1 MKVDRACMLLYAVT
15 DQSWL
20 GSKTVAEVVEEAV
33 AAGATFVQLR
43 EKEASDRTFMEAARA
58 VKAVTDRY
66 QVPLVINDNVAVAM
80 AVDADGVHVGQE
92 DMPVAAVRGLIGPDK
107 ILGVSAQNA
116 AQAVAAQNDGAD
128 YIGVGAVFASP
139 VKPDAGIVAREE
151 LTRICQAVSIPVVAI
166 GGITAQNILEL
177 KGAGID
183 GVAVV
188 SAIFARPDIGEAAA
202 QLLTLARE
210 MVGN

>member
-202 QLLTLARE
+202 QLLTLSRE

>member
-1 MKVDRACMLLYAVT
+1 M
-15 DQSWL
+15 
-20 GSKTVAEVVEEAV
+20 
-33 AAGATFVQLR
+33 
-43 EKEASDRTFMEAARA
+43 
-58 VKAVTDRY
+58 
-66 QVPLVINDNVAVAM
+66 
-80 AVDADGVHVGQE
+80 
-92 DMPVAAVRGLIGPDK
+92 
-107 ILGVSAQNA
+107 
-116 AQAVAAQNDGAD
+116 AAQNDGAD

-188 SAIFARPDIGEAAA
+188 SAIFARPDIGEATA

>member
-1 MKVDRACMLLYAVT
+1 MLLYAVT

-188 SAIFARPDIGEAAA
+188 SAIFARPDIGEATA